1 MSSPSLYP
9 HLYEAPLTGPKIK
22 LTGIAEKVISF
33 DDSEKAS
40 VPILFGDEHKGFH
53 LSCNRKVKVNCG
65 EEPSLE
71 YLSGDDHHL
80 YILDL

>member
-1 MSSPSLYP
+1 MSILDLEQASNEQARGLVRSPSLYP

-22 LTGIAEKVISF
+22 LTGIAERVISF

-65 EEPSLE
+65 
-71 YLSGDDHHL
+71 
-80 YILDL
+80 